1 VRVLHVE
8 VGGRYGGSLRAL
20 ETYLAYSYHPDL
32 EHELL
37 LYHPTPGL
45 GALQTHLV
53 RLRTLY
59 DVPLKELSG
68 RAGSKSR
75 WYKQLKAATPAGVRD
90 LARLL
95 SLATKYSTV
104 RHLARELRAGG
115 YSVVHVNNTFT
126 YQPLTLCA
134 ARLAG
139 VPLIAH
145 ARNPVS
151 DGFFARRMM
160 RLARSVVAV
169 NRSLE
174 RALKSWGSAGG
185 GLHLLRRRGSGSPRR
200 NLRVKAACFPCG
212 AWRDSR
218 RLGGPFR

>member
-1 VRVLHVE
+1 ML
-8 VGGRYGGSLRAL
+8 
-20 ETYLAYSYHPDL
+20 
-32 EHELL
+32 
-37 LYHPTPGL
+37 
-45 GALQTHLV
+45 
-53 RLRTLY
+53 
-59 DVPLKELSG
+59 PLKELSG

-151 DGFFARRMM
+151 DGFFARSMM

-169 NRSLE
+169 NRTLE
-174 RALKSWGSAGG
+174 RALKSWGLPVEVYTCYDGVVAGAPDETCASKLRASLVEPG
-185 GLHLLRRRGSGSPRR
+185 GILVGSVGRFDEQKGYHDLVHAARQVVDAYPEARFAVAADGPLRP
-200 NLRVKAACFPCG
+200 P
-212 AWRDSR
+212 SR
-218 RLGGPFR
+218 S